1 MSDRDTT
8 FHLFIGHR
16 GIRTIM
22 STDSRPEAIAL
33 TVAEQRRLEEL
44 STQIAQ
50 ALINAME
57 AKSPYLRGH
66 SERVAMMAAA
76 LAAELGLD
84 DDTVEQVR
92 LAGRLHDVGKIGIRE
107 AVLNKPGRLTPE
119 ELAHVR
125 DHVRIAMDILA
136 PLAHLG
142 PVLDFIRC
150 HQERRDGSG
159 HPAALQ
165 GDAIPLGALI
175 VGAADT
181 FDALTSPRS
190 YRERMAP
197 EAALAYLQGL
207 ERPVVDPAVLPAL
220 ATIVGA
226 GRALVF
232 LDGAAEEGT

>member
-1 MSDRDTT
+1 MKSPDQ
-8 FHLFIGHR
+8 
-16 GIRTIM
+16 
-22 STDSRPEAIAL
+22 RPEALSL

-66 SERVAMMAAA
+66 SERVAAMAAA
-76 LAAELGLD
+76 IASELGLD

-107 AVLNKPGRLTPE
+107 DVLNKPGRLTTE

-142 PVLDFIRC
+142 PVLDFIR
-150 HQERRDGSG
+150 HQQERRDGSG
-159 HPAALQ
+159 HPNGLRDDQ
-165 GDAIPLGALI
+165 VPLGALI

-181 FDALTSPRS
+181 FDAITSPRA
-190 YRERMAP
+190 YRKRMAP
-197 EAALAYLQGL
+197 REAIDYLRGL
-207 ERPVVDPAVLPAL
+207 QRPAVDPQVLPAL
-220 ATIVGA
+220 TRIVLA
-226 GRALVF
+226 GHALVF
-232 LDGAAEEGT
+232 LDGAPDP

>member
-1 MSDRDTT
+1 MTRE
-8 FHLFIGHR
+8 
-16 GIRTIM
+16 IRQ
-22 STDSRPEAIAL
+22 DAISL

-44 STQIAQ
+44 STRIAQ

-66 SERVAMMAAA
+66 SERVAALAAT

-107 AVLNKPGRLTPE
+107 AVLNKPGRLTGE

-136 PLAHLG
+136 PLGHLG

-150 HQERRDGSG
+150 QQERRDGSG
-159 HPAALQ
+159 HPAGLK
-165 GDAIPLGALI
+165 GDQIPLGALL

-190 YRERMAP
+190 YRERMTPQDAIG
-197 EAALAYLQGL
+197 YLQGL
-207 ERPVVDPAVLPAL
+207 QRPVVDHGVLPAL
-220 ATIVGA
+220 TSIVSG

-232 LDGAAEEGT
+232 IDGAPEG